1 MRSRKRECCAYVDV
15 ALVGPD
21 FLEVV
26 QPALDVPEVDV
37 EELLALAEVLH
48 DLVKLDAWI
57 GEALRRRA
65 AANCA
70 AASLRLPKKTQRERL
85 YLQLET

>member
-1 MRSRKRECCAYVDV
+1 M
-15 ALVGPD
+15 
-21 FLEVV
+21 
-26 QPALDVPEVDV
+26 QTALDVPEVDV
-37 EELLALAEVLH
+37 EELLALAEVLD

-70 AASLRLPKKTQRERL
+70 AASSRLPKKTQRERL
-85 YLQLET
+85 HLQLKPCIGESTSSLKRRMPSKTG